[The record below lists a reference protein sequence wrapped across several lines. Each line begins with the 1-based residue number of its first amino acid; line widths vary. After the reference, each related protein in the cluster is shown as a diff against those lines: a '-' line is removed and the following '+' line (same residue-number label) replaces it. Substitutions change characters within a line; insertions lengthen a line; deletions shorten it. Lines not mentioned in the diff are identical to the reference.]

1 MAIGKRFFKSAPVSE
16 FPPEFTIFIPT
27 YNRAG
32 LLPRA
37 LSSIEAQTYRNFEVV
52 IVDDGSTDD
61 TAAVVAGWKA
71 GVDFPVTYVMQSN
84 QGKHAA
90 HNKGLELATGRLFFN
105 LDSDDRLLPD
115 TLERIRRHWESI
127 PEVERERFAGVEG
140 LVGSM
145 DGQRLLTIPY
155 PHNPFDASFLEV
167 RYRLGIGGDKKHAI
181 RTDIARR
188 FPYPVFPGERHMR
201 PSFTWKRISHEY
213 VFRCVNEPFQ
223 QVEYQAEGLSS
234 DRFRLRM
241 RNPRGFQLYYLEDVT
256 LHRPWLSRRQLR
268 RSMVDFIRFSFHAGD
283 GLIRQGRLVHCDPL
297 WLMLLPAGFGRWLVD
312 RYRLRYKKGYKA
324 NRKESRN

>member
-1 MAIGKRFFKSAPVSE
+1 MVRDRPM
-16 FPPEFTIFIPT
+16 FTVFIPT

-32 LLPRA
+32 LLTRA

-61 TAAVVAGWKA
+61 TAAVVARWKA
-71 GVDFPVTYVMQSN
+71 GVEFPVIYVKQSN

-90 HNKGLELATGRLFFN
+90 HNKGVELARGRLFFN

-127 PEVERERFAGVEG
+127 PESERERFAGVEG
-140 LVGSM
+140 LVESM
-145 DGQRLLTIPY
+145 DGKRSLTIPY
-155 PHNPFDASFLEV
+155 PHNPLDASFLDV
-167 RYRLGIGGDKKHAI
+167 RYRLGVGGDKKHAI
-181 RTDIARR
+181 RTDVARR
-188 FPYPVFPGERHMR
+188 FPYPVFAGERHIR
-201 PSFTWKRISHEY
+201 PSLTWKRISHHY

-223 QVEYQAEGLSS
+223 QVEYLADGLSS

-256 LHRPWLSRRQLR
+256 EHRAWLRRRQRR
-268 RSMVDFIRFSFHAGD
+268 RSMVDFIRFSFHTGAG
-283 GLIRQGRLVHCDPL
+283 LLKQGRLTRYDPL
-297 WLMLLPAGFGRWLVD
+297 WLALVPAGFGRWLVD
-312 RYRLRYKKGYKA
+312 LYRLRFKKGYKP
-324 NRKESRN
+324 NRKETRN